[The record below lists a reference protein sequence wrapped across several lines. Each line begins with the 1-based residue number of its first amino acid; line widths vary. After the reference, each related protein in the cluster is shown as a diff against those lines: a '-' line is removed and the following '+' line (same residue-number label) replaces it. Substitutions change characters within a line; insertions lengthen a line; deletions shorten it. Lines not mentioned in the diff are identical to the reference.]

1 MQLAGAVNIDCEVLI
16 IHSLVGTVCPYVLD
30 GFAERIAQCGVFLTN
45 RKASTYALTL
55 DIVKRVSLGNQS
67 PGLHQGLE
75 NPHMLVVSLTAGHRV
90 GLM

>member
-1 MQLAGAVNIDCEVLI
+1 MGPVQTTVSLSKLAGAVNIDCEVLI

-55 DIVKRVSLGNQS
+55 DIVKRVSKKIKVL
-67 PGLHQGLE
+67 
-75 NPHMLVVSLTAGHRV
+75 AYIKD
-90 GLM
+90 